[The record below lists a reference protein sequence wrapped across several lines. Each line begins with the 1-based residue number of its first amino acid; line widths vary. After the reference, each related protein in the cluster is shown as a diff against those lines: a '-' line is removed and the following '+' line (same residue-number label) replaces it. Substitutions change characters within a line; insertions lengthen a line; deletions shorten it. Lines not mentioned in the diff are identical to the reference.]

1 MLISCSASE
10 IMKMYLLTGD
20 KGDRKWSA
28 EQAWYLVK
36 SLAEQENLRYNEVLL
51 SNTFVS
57 SLTSAASNG
66 ESVLEALAA
75 AELIS
80 IKTHN
85 GRPATVLPGKP
96 LLRESFKKIVDD
108 TALRS
113 RLDLAVLKELIAIET
128 KSIDKYENELTM
140 LGSLPRQR
148 ELGPRIQ
155 FLLKNLEASQQKVES
170 WTREVV
176 ILKKVLAKE
185 Y

>member
-1 MLISCSASE
+1 
-10 IMKMYLLTGD
+10 MKMYLLTVE
-20 KGDRKWSA
+20 KGDRKWSP
-28 EQAWYLVK
+28 EQAWFLVK
-36 SLAEQENLRYNEVLL
+36 SLAEQEDLRYNEVLL
-51 SNTFVS
+51 SNTFAS
-57 SLTSAASNG
+57 SLTATASNAEG
-66 ESVLEALAA
+66 VLEALAA

-80 IKTHN
+80 IKTHH

-96 LLRESFKKIVDD
+96 LLRESFKKIVED

-155 FLLKNLEASQQKVES
+155 FLLKNLEASQQKVEV
-170 WTREVV
+170 WTKEVGS
-176 ILKKVLAKE
+176 LKKILAKE